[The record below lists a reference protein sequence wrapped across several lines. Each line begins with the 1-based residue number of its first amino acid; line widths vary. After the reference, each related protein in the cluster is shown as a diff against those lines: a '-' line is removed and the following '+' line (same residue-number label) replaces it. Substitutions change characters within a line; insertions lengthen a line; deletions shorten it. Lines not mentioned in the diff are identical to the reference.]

1 MKYGFYVNILR
12 NISHKKDFSP
22 DWNNCEASDRNKVRT
37 PKVTELWK
45 AGNKKNVRI

>member
-37 PKVTELWK
+37 PKVTEL
-45 AGNKKNVRI
+45 